1 MTKPTIPAEMDWS
14 EADNEQARFDGWQ
27 ILNGALFRSLD
38 PFRKTTFKFQSI
50 SDVYAYIR
58 AMATKSEFHHRAYML
73 LPWMHVDKTNAHKEG
88 WQLSADGMRI
98 FSVYSNYSDE
108 EMFEGVR
115 NKASQGSPMH
125 IKALNI
131 YARRHLTQ
139 DSSSNGHRTHY

>member
-58 AMATKSEFHHRAYML
+58 ATATKSEFHHRAYML
-73 LPWMHVDKTNAHKEG
+73 LPWMPVDKQEAYKEG
-88 WQLSADGMRI
+88 WQISSDGLRI
-98 FSVYSNYSDE
+98 FSIHKGLSDE
-108 EMFEGVR
+108 EAIEEVR
-115 NKASQGSPMH
+115 NKAAQGSPMH
-125 IKALNI
+125 LKAISI

-139 DSSSNGHRTHY
+139 DSSPHGHSPHY